1 MMGWSPRCYIPGFVE
16 IGPPLSGEEDFQR
29 VFTIYGHGGHIG
41 HVTIIMSSDFHFL
54 VPESFHKNLVQ
65 IGKVVSE
72 KIRFEF
78 LYVHDLGPR
87 SKMTLTFNTHIPSY
101 I

>member
-1 MMGWSPRCYIPGFVE
+1 
-16 IGPPLSGEEDFQR
+16 
-29 VFTIYGHGGHIG
+29 
-41 HVTIIMSSDFHFL
+41 MSSDFHFL

-72 KIRFEF
+72 KMRFEF

-87 SKMTLTFNTHIPSY
+87 SRMTLTFNTHIPSY
-101 I
+101 IQLDDCSY

>member
-1 MMGWSPRCYIPGFVE
+1 MEIDLPVLEKKIFKGYLPSVGMAAILVMGPASCHQNFISLYLKAFI
-16 IGPPLSGEEDFQR
+16 
-29 VFTIYGHGGHIG
+29 
-41 HVTIIMSSDFHFL
+41 
-54 VPESFHKNLVQ
+54 KNMVQ

-87 SKMTLTFNTHIPSY
+87 SRKTLTFNTHIPSY
-101 I
+101 IQLDDCSNLLSGN